1 MLPSLSETFDIIVVF
16 LPLKKFSSLSSCDIT
31 LSSLETLFQFSF
43 PVHSPLFAIQCQKS
57 SRYNAGS
64 LPSMPKA
71 PSLVNSTHPCSA
83 PSASCQR
90 LSLLSPAW
98 PDLWTLHWYP
108 NVYWTSPLVN
118 LKKIDPK
125 SNLFQ
130 RTLALLSQNWSSTTA
145 TCLMKG
151 ITSTQC
157 HSQKLRKQ
165 SYLLPL
171 LLSPFPKHHRSCP
184 CFFSNSPIYIH
195 LHHHDCSPNNIISH
209 HSTSAVTSE
218 PVCCISCL
226 SNPFSKSKQELSFQ
240 ISNLIILP
248 PT

>member
-64 LPSMPKA
+64 LPSMPRA

-90 LSLLSPAW
+90 LPLLSPAW

-118 LKKIDPK
+118 LKKISKAIFSKEHWPSSPK
-125 SNLFQ
+125 PGPQ
-130 RTLALLSQNWSSTTA
+130 P
-145 TCLMKG
+145 
-151 ITSTQC
+151 
-157 HSQKLRKQ
+157 
-165 SYLLPL
+165 LLPDSWKASPV
-171 LLSPFPKHHRSCP
+171 LS
-184 CFFSNSPIYIH
+184 
-195 LHHHDCSPNNIISH
+195 
-209 HSTSAVTSE
+209 VTAR
-218 PVCCISCL
+218 
-226 SNPFSKSKQELSFQ
+226 N
-240 ISNLIILP
+240 
-248 PT
+248 